1 MVNSGKFDILVG
13 ASSQDLRLTQTIEVQ
28 ATEQDRVQ
36 LNRDS
41 L

>member
-1 MVNSGKFDILVG
+1 VVNSGKFDILVG